1 MGAMEMKKNNRI
13 VAYIFY
19 SVHDYKRI
27 EEHKQS
33 IIKYAK
39 EQLNICKEKID
50 FYIDIAPRNKRVQIN
65 KLMDKIKQ
73 KEYDILLLYHCS
85 HLHKVRGRNYFEQS
99 LEMNKLIDIRDK
111 ILDNGVK
118 IYSVKENKSIS

>member
-1 MGAMEMKKNNRI
+1 MKKNNRI
-13 VAYIFY
+13 AAYIFY
-19 SVHDYKRI
+19 SVQDYKRI

-33 IIKYAK
+33 IIKYAE
-39 EQLNICKEKID
+39 EQLNICNEKID

-65 KLMDKIKQ
+65 KLMEKIMQ
-73 KEYDILLLYHCS
+73 KEYDVLLLYHCS

>member
-1 MGAMEMKKNNRI
+1 MKKNNRI

>member
-1 MGAMEMKKNNRI
+1 MQKNR
-13 VAYIFY
+13 VAAYIFY
-19 SVHDYKRI
+19 SIYDPKRV

-33 IIKYAK
+33 IIKYAEEK
-39 EQLNICKEKID
+39 LNICKKKID

-85 HLHKVRGRNYFEQS
+85 HLHKIRGRNYFEQS
-99 LEMNKLIDIRDK
+99 LEMNKLINIRDR